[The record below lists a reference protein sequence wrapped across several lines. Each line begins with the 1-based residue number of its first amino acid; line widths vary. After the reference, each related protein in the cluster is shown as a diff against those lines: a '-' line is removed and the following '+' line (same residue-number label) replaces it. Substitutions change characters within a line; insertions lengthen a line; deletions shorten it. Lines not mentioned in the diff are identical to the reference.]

1 MAMSMRRPYH
11 YERRTTI
18 AGTLVRVPPLNQ
30 RRRDD
35 LADAAIA
42 LLAEGGVHGV
52 THRTVERRAGLPTGT
67 ASNYFRSREALL
79 VAVAERVG
87 QLHYGDMDAIASGP
101 PASRSPGGRGSGRSG
116 DVRERATD
124 LIAES
129 LLRAATTDRARYLA
143 IFELQMES
151 LRRPALADA
160 LADLQRRSV
169 AFTTG
174 HHAAHG
180 LDIAP
185 EAVPTMV
192 GLFGGALFTLVT
204 SPPGTA
210 TPAVTRD
217 LAAAIVRAALGD
229 A

>member
-1 MAMSMRRPYH
+1 M
-11 YERRTTI
+11 
-18 AGTLVRVPPLNQ
+18 PPLNQ

-42 LLAEGGVHGV
+42 LLAEAGVHGV

-87 QLHYGDMDAIASGP
+87 RLHYGDMEAIAASGP
-101 PASRSPGGRGSGRSG
+101 PVRGGSG

-129 LLRAATTDRARYLA
+129 LLRAATSDRTRYLA

-160 LADLQRRSV
+160 LAELQRRSV

-180 LDIAP
+180 LDIPP

-210 TPAVTRD
+210 TPEVTRD
-217 LAAAIVRAALGD
+217 LAAAIVRAALQP
-229 A
+229 